1 MISFFKTIIYSP
13 LYNILIL
20 LLNVSWI
27 DVGIATIILTILVK
41 LILYPISK
49 KSTITQTKMKEK
61 EGELSLIKE
70 KYKDKQEQAL
80 KIMEFYKTNNINPF
94 SSILTVLIQI
104 PIIFSLYYIFFK
116 KALFWRLWQP
126 SLVIGRCI

>member
-1 MISFFKTIIYSP
+1 MISFFKTIIYTP

-70 KYKDKQEQAL
+70 KYKDKQ
-80 KIMEFYKTNNINPF
+80 
-94 SSILTVLIQI
+94 
-104 PIIFSLYYIFFK
+104 
-116 KALFWRLWQP
+116 
-126 SLVIGRCI
+126 